1 MKFTQEQAFESLKR
15 ELTNNGKKTLRM
27 SERTLTKL
35 TEILLSKLSDDEIG
49 LPDFI
54 SNALEILTTV
64 NENIGKDKS
73 DFIKTWNAEHPEKKP
88 EDTVPIVEKENEKEN
103 EKEKDRYEELLKRF
117 EALEQKSL
125 QAEKESK
132 LSAKKKELANLLRN
146 KGVKDSEW
154 IDSLLSEVNITED
167 LDVESKAE
175 AFVKIY
181 NKSFS
186 KIDGNVTPYEPN
198 NENQDKKPA
207 AIKAAE
213 EMAKKEVE
221 NVKKNEMKY

>member
-35 TEILLSKLSDDEIG
+35 TEILLPKLSDDEMG

-73 DFIKTWNAEHPEKKP
+73 DFIKTWNAEHTEKETEETEPQAKKI
-88 EDTVPIVEKENEKEN
+88 DEKEN
-103 EKEKDRYEELLKRF
+103 DRYEELLKRF

-132 LSAKKKELANLLRN
+132 LSAKKKELANLLKN

-154 IDSLLSEVNITED
+154 IDSLLSEVNVTED

-198 NENQDKKPA
+198 GGNQDTKPA

-213 EMAKKEVE
+213 EMVKKEVE
-221 NVKKNEMKY
+221 NVKRNEIKY